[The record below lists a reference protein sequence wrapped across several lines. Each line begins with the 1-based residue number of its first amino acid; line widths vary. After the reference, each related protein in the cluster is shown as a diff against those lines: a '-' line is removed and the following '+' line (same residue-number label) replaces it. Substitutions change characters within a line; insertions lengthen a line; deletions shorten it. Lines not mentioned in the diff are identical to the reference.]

1 MVSVHSKNLQVFN
14 ASQFRESVSEESNT
28 HIYFTFGK
36 TVPWANDAAPS
47 QANSSVTAE
56 NEVWQNM
63 IGAKLLTGN
72 DIRHVVPRYDW
83 ESGDIYHAY
92 DHCTCSLN
100 LFNNLNFYVVTTDWN
115 VYKCLS
121 NNRSSPST
129 TMPSSLATNDTIHT
143 PDGYI
148 WKYMYTV
155 SPGEQLKYTTASY
168 IPVKTLT
175 TDDNSLQWDVQQ
187 AATPGGIDIIGVT
200 NGGSN
205 YTSNDTIS
213 ITITGDGVGANAF
226 AQINAVSNTVDTIF
240 VDNPGLGYTYA
251 TATVT
256 DSESGAGAVLRPIIG
271 PAAGH
276 GADPTLELGAS
287 LLLINPRLSSDENGI
302 ITTKSDYRQI
312 ALIKDPT
319 FYGTTNVAS
328 NTVITQL
335 LVLSLNGTSTDYSQD
350 EVVYQG
356 PDVNSYSF
364 KGIVVEWDS
373 ANSLIKLSNTE
384 GVPTSDVLAGVNSG
398 ASRFVTSINYPD
410 LKPYS
415 GRLLYIDN
423 IEPIDRAEDQTED
436 FKIILKF

>member
-14 ASQFRESVSEESNT
+14 ASQFKESVSEESNT

-83 ESGDIYHAY
+83 VSGETYHAY

-121 NNRSSPST
+121 NNRSTPST
-129 TMPSSLATNDTIHT
+129 TMPSSLATAGTIHT

-200 NGGSN
+200 NGGSG

-213 ITITGDGVGANAF
+213 ITMQVW
-226 AQINAVSNTVDTIF
+226 DT
-240 VDNPGLGYTYA
+240 
-251 TATVT
+251 
-256 DSESGAGAVLRPIIG
+256 AG
-271 PAAGH
+271 
-276 GADPTLELGAS
+276 
-287 LLLINPRLSSDENGI
+287 
-302 ITTKSDYRQI
+302 
-312 ALIKDPT
+312 
-319 FYGTTNVAS
+319 
-328 NTVITQL
+328 
-335 LVLSLNGTSTDYSQD
+335 
-350 EVVYQG
+350 
-356 PDVNSYSF
+356 
-364 KGIVVEWDS
+364 
-373 ANSLIKLSNTE
+373 
-384 GVPTSDVLAGVNSG
+384 
-398 ASRFVTSINYPD
+398 
-410 LKPYS
+410 
-415 GRLLYIDN
+415 
-423 IEPIDRAEDQTED
+423 
-436 FKIILKF
+436 